1 MDKNKNTKEG
11 SLPKAISFPGV
22 GKVETIA
29 DLKVRAKPRITKKTE
44 KLGEWLSTAICGN
57 DIGSSCLYVSS
68 LAILAAGKLAP
79 IALIVIGLVL
89 YLFRKIYHEVV
100 SAMPL
105 NGGAYNALLNTT
117 TKMRASVAACLTILS
132 YIATAVIS
140 GSEAIHYAATLVPQL
155 PVEISVLVLLSV
167 FAILTFIGIG
177 DSARVAL
184 GIFIFHITSLLLLC
198 IFGILFFILHP
209 EVLLANLQ
217 APLPQS
223 WPVAI
228 FFGFA
233 AAFLGVS
240 GFESSANFVEEQ
252 KEGVFPK
259 TLRNMWVIVIFFNPL
274 IAFLALAIIEPGGV
288 LEHKEALLAQMGH
301 VSAGGWLQTLI
312 SIDAT
317 LVLSG
322 AVLTAFVGSNG
333 LIRRMTLDGCL
344 PQFFLKQTPWKTDYI
359 TIGSFWLL
367 ACSIFLA
374 TKGELQSLARVYTLS
389 FLFVMALFALG
400 NILLKLR
407 RTRLPRET
415 RASWYEVGIGLFAVL
430 LGLMGNIIVAGKN
443 IFIFVNYFLV
453 AMAIV
458 SIMLLRSSIVTLI
471 LRIFHDASQSLT
483 PENSVISK
491 FFVKLIKN
499 YRKKPIVYFSR
510 GDDLA
515 NLNRAILYIKENE
528 SSSHIQITHI
538 YQDKKEVSEIFKQN
552 LSFLDRAYPDVR
564 IDLLLIKGTFSPETI
579 QALSR
584 HLQVPINYMFI
595 SCPGDSFPH
604 NVADLG
610 GVRVIV

>member
-1 MDKNKNTKEG
+1 MNEKKSTQEG
-11 SLPKAISFPGV
+11 SLPKSISFPGV
-22 GKVETIA
+22 GKVETIT
-29 DLKVRAKPRITKKTE
+29 DLKIRSKSRETKKTK

-68 LAILAAGKLAP
+68 IAILAAGKLAP
-79 IALIVIGLVL
+79 IALIIVGIVL

-140 GSEAIHYAATLVPQL
+140 GSEAIHYAANLIPGIPL
-155 PVEISVLVLLSV
+155 EISILGLLSV
-167 FAILTFIGIG
+167 FAVLTFIGIG
-177 DSARVAL
+177 ESAKVAL
-184 GIFIFHITSLLLLC
+184 GIFIFHIVSLLLLC
-198 IFGILFFILHP
+198 AFGLSFFILHP
-209 EVLLANLQ
+209 NVLMENLQ

-223 WPVAI
+223 WPMAI

-252 KEGVFPK
+252 KKDVFPK
-259 TLRNMWVIVIFFNPL
+259 TLRNMWIIVMFFNPM

-288 LEHKEALLAQMGH
+288 LEHKEALLAQMGQ
-301 VSAGGWLQTLI
+301 VSAGGWLKTLI

-333 LIRRMTLDGCL
+333 LIRRMALDGCL
-344 PQFFLKQTPWKTDYI
+344 PQFFLKQTSWKTDYI

-374 TKGELQSLARVYTLS
+374 TKGDLHSLARVYTLS

-400 NILLKLR
+400 NILLKLHR
-407 RTRLPRET
+407 SRLPRGT
-415 RASWYEVGIGLFAVL
+415 RASWYEVSLGLFAVL
-430 LGLMGNIIVAGKN
+430 IGLVGNIIIAGKD
-443 IFIFVNYFLV
+443 IFIFMNYFLV

-471 LRIFHDASQSLT
+471 LRIFHDASRGFT
-483 PENSVISK
+483 PENSAISK

-528 SSSHIQITHI
+528 ASSHIQIVHI
-538 YQDKKEVSEIFKQN
+538 YREKSEVSETFKQN

-564 IDLLLIKGTFSPETI
+564 IDLLLIKGGFSPETI

-584 HLQVPINYMFI
+584 HLRVPINYMFI
-595 SCPGDSFPH
+595 SCPGNFFPH